1 MKEKKNR
8 KILSIIF
15 VISLLL
21 DQITKFISYK
31 KQFIAQNSNGLAQNR
46 EYLIMLSI
54 VIIMMILRYMS
65 NNNTFIKLDTRIILT
80 LAISGISGNLI
91 DRIWNIEPLMFIKIT
106 NQINLN
112 LAYIYIII
120 AWIGMAFIL
129 TKNTSKMLN
138 AKRVKKNENQSK

>member
-1 MKEKKNR
+1 LKEKKNR